1 VLLHRQIPETYDV
14 IEPVFE
20 GFRDGRG
27 SRKVIA
33 GYGRTDGYHAMT
45 KLALYFAEL
54 QGSARL
60 DEGDFADR
68 DDIVLESRYRNGARI
83 SACQGDSGGPLFVL
97 ERGASRLRQI
107 AVTSGG
113 DAHCR
118 EVGLFAPIDGQRAML
133 RRMFDALMQGE
144 QGADRNPF

>member
-1 VLLHRQIPETYDV
+1 
-14 IEPVFE
+14 
-20 GFRDGRG
+20 
-27 SRKVIA
+27 
-33 GYGRTDGYHAMT
+33 MT

-54 QGSARL
+54 QGNVRL
-60 DEGDFADR
+60 DDGDLAGR
-68 DDIVLESRYRNGARI
+68 DDIVLESRYRNGARV

-97 ERGASRLRQI
+97 ERGVSRLRQV

-118 EVGLFAPIDGQRAML
+118 EVALFAPINSQRAML